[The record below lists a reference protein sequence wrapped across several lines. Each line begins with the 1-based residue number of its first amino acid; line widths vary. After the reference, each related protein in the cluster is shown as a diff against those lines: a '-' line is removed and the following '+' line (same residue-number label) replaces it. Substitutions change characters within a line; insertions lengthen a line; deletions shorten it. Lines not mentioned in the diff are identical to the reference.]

1 MFESLSER
9 LQGTIKKLRGQS
21 RISEEN
27 ISDALREV
35 RMALIEADVALP
47 VVKDVVESI
56 KTAAVG
62 QEVSQKLSP
71 DQAVIKIVQAEL
83 TRIMGEENAT
93 LNLATQP
100 PAVILMAGLQG
111 SGKTTSAAKLA
122 RRLINE
128 KKKVALV
135 SADIYRPAA
144 IQQLATLAEQVGA
157 TFVPSETSEKATD
170 IAKRALSF
178 AKLQQFDVLIVDT
191 AGRLH
196 IDDEL
201 MAEIKAIH
209 STVNPI
215 ETLFVVDAMTGQDA
229 ANTAKAF
236 HDALPLTGVVLTK
249 IDGDARGGAALS
261 IRHITGKPIKF
272 LGVGEKTEA
281 LEAFHPERIASR
293 ILGMGDVLSLIEDIE
308 HQVDQQKAEKLARK
322 MAKGKDFDLD
332 DFREQLHQML
342 NIDMD
347 KMLERIPGMS
357 KIPQEIK
364 NQHLSPQKIKRQEA
378 IILSMTME
386 ERRNPD
392 IIKGSRKK
400 RIAAGCGLDVPE
412 VNRLLKQFKEMQT
425 QMKKFRSGKMAKI
438 LQRHGPMQ
446 MGKLPFK

>member
-71 DQAVIKIVQAEL
+71 DQAFIKIVQAEL

-332 DFREQLHQML
+332 DFREQLHQMI

-425 QMKKFRSGKMAKI
+425 QMKKFRSGKMAKM